1 MSCSGALGWAA
12 QVADLGGDTRVQPPP
27 RSSGTGHLEPPRRS
41 IWEETRSHLRDH
53 LGLSRLNLGPVK
65 TVTLAPIWAE
75 IPLAGGTFTD
85 EFLALSSWP
94 DFHPASSSGQ
104 LSHGEYLAK
113 TKLAGSKKR
122 EKI

>member
-1 MSCSGALGWAA
+1 MACRNWQATSGHLA
-12 QVADLGGDTRVQPPP
+12 RPPP
-27 RSSGTGHLEPPRRS
+27 TLLPELSNGPSWVGPSSPRRS
-41 IWEETRSHLRDH
+41 IEEETRSHLRDH

-75 IPLAGGTFTD
+75 IPLASGTFTE